1 MSAPTG
7 LTLSAADV
15 ERRRGLRRMRS
26 VALGL
31 LVLAAVVYLLTLHR
45 SDPWTYVHATAEAAM
60 VGAVADWFAVTALF
74 RYPLGIPIPH
84 TALIPTRK
92 GMLARS
98 LQEFVGENF
107 LHEDVVRRRVADA
120 QVSRRLGQ
128 WLAEEEHSRRVV
140 SEAAT
145 LTRAALNRLDDSD
158 LEALLGGELL
168 PRLADEPLAAIAGQL
183 LTDVVEDNAHVGLV
197 ELVLDEV
204 HRWLVANKETFCRVV
219 RTRAPW
225 WSPTWLDEKVADRL
239 HLEIVAWVAD
249 IRADRSHSARVAFN
263 DLLRKLATDLQ
274 HDPDTMERAERLK
287 ARLLSQPQVLVTA
300 MSLWRA
306 LRRALDVTLGDPD
319 SGLRRR
325 ATGRLAAFG
334 LTLQS
339 DSALQQRLDARAAD
353 LAAFVVNRY
362 GTELTTVITDTIDR
376 WDGREAAR
384 RIELHVGRDLQFIR
398 INGTVVGGLAGL
410 VIYTVSRLL

>member
-1 MSAPTG
+1 M
-7 LTLSAADV
+7 SAADV

-26 VALGL
+26 VAFGL
-31 LVLAAVVYLLTLHR
+31 LVLAAVVYVLTLHR
-45 SDPWTYVHATAEAAM
+45 GDPWTFVHATAEAAM
-60 VGAVADWFAVTALF
+60 VGAIADWFAVTAIF
-74 RYPLGIPIPH
+74 RHPMGIPIPH

-92 GMLARS
+92 RMLARS

-107 LHEDVVRRRVADA
+107 LHEAVVRRRVADA
-120 QVSRRLGQ
+120 EVSRRLGQ

-145 LTRAALNRLDDSD
+145 LTRAALSRLDDDD

-183 LTDVVEDNAHVGLV
+183 LADVVDDAAHVGLV
-197 ELVLDEV
+197 DLVLDEA
-204 HRWLVANKETFCRVV
+204 HRWLVVNKETFGRVV

-249 IRADRSHSARVAFN
+249 IRADRAHSARAAFD

-274 HDPDTMERAERLK
+274 HDPDTMHRAERLK
-287 ARLLSQPQVLVTA
+287 ARLLGQPQVLETA

-306 LRRALDVTLGDPD
+306 FRRALDVTLGDPE

-325 ATGRLAAFG
+325 AAVKLAAFG
-334 LTLQS
+334 VTLQS
-339 DSALQQRLDARAAD
+339 DRALQQRLDTRAAD
-353 LAAFVVNRY
+353 VATFIVNRY

-410 VIYTVSRLL
+410 VIYTISRLL

>member
-60 VGAVADWFAVTALF
+60 VGAIADWFAVTALF